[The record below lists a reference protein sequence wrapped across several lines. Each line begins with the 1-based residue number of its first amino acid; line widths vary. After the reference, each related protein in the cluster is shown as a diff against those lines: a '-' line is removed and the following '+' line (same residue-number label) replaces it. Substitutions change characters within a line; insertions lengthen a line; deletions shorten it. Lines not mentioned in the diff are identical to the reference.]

1 MEGKPVEC
9 TKETVCMTSLYTQE
23 KIHRTPRKIKRKKN
37 IRLYNENSSHNERK

>member
-9 TKETVCMTSLYTQE
+9 TKETACMTSLYTQE
-23 KIHRTPRKIKRKKN
+23 KNKNKKN